1 MPNTTSTE
9 PTRENLARELREVQA
24 QLDRARRRRD
34 ADAIAYAS
42 TPDGAAETFRRF
54 ELSRDEAERKQ
65 LKTTYLSG
73 LKMAAEEFEER
84 SKRGNAGAN
93 DGPLAVI
100 PVGAFTDPVAKVLV
114 GHRVMGTF
122 RNSTESLETHKATV
136 TLLRLLPDGQTR
148 KRSRVDT
155 TAEFGV
161 LEADLASVVSE
172 AWSDPAVQKRLRSSL
187 LDEDVAAALTAALSE
202 RNAAR

>member
-1 MPNTTSTE
+1 
-9 PTRENLARELREVQA
+9 
-24 QLDRARRRRD
+24 
-34 ADAIAYAS
+34 
-42 TPDGAAETFRRF
+42 
-54 ELSRDEAERKQ
+54 
-65 LKTTYLSG
+65 
-73 LKMAAEEFEER
+73 
-84 SKRGNAGAN
+84 
-93 DGPLAVI
+93 
-100 PVGAFTDPVAKVLV
+100 
-114 GHRVMGTF
+114 
-122 RNSTESLETHKATV
+122 V